1 MTSTRL
7 SDSILIILSFLLL
20 ACSQISDF
28 LPSFARFTS
37 LRTLSFPTNYVD
49 SSLAPSACFHHA
61 QQLEDE
67 LREARSLWEE
77 KELCQRD
84 REEERRRNDLL
95 DRQDEMDPEE
105 FEGEYGYIDNSPY
118 EEWKM
123 TRRRDFE
130 LELEAFE
137 EEDIDP
143 DDHLLDRLLTSGL
156 LTTRPTPR
164 DFIHR
169 VKPDWIDVASS
180 LPSLRR
186 IFWTLHE
193 SANVEIG
200 QIEWDVVRTGPG
212 DVVSLREE
220 RSDPD
225 LEVAR
230 CMCDFRWEESEVVE
244 ELCSLPPLFEQEA
257 KWRPKFTLD
266 GFVASSS
273 RS

>member
-1 MTSTRL
+1 
-7 SDSILIILSFLLL
+7 
-20 ACSQISDF
+20 
-28 LPSFARFTS
+28 
-37 LRTLSFPTNYVD
+37 
-49 SSLAPSACFHHA
+49 
-61 QQLEDE
+61 
-67 LREARSLWEE
+67 
-77 KELCQRD
+77 
-84 REEERRRNDLL
+84 
-95 DRQDEMDPEE
+95 MDPEE
-105 FEGEYGYIDNSPY
+105 FEGEYGYIDDSPY

-123 TRRRDFE
+123 ARRRDFE

-143 DDHLLDRLLTSGL
+143 DDRLLHRLLTSGL
-156 LTTRPTPR
+156 LTTRPTSR
-164 DFIHR
+164 DFINQ

-186 IFWTLHE
+186 ISWTLHE
-193 SANVEIG
+193 SASVEIG

-220 RSDPD
+220 RSDLD

-230 CMCDFRWEESEVVE
+230 CMCDFRWEAGEIEE
-244 ELCSLPPLFEQEA
+244 ELWCLPPLFEQEA
-257 KWRPKFTLD
+257 NFRPKFTLD